1 MFIVMF
7 IVIEN
12 SLPSGFEMAP
22 LCLSSLDKAS
32 KQSTQAPLVT
42 EAVFASLLL
51 AKLAVL
57 ENEAEGKL
65 GNFW

>member
-1 MFIVMF
+1 MNACESKLFRSPV
-7 IVIEN
+7 
-12 SLPSGFEMAP
+12 GFEMVA
-22 LCLSSLDKAS
+22 LCSTSLDKAS

-42 EAVFASLLL
+42 EAVFAALLL

-57 ENEAEGKL
+57 ETEAEGKL

>member
-1 MFIVMF
+1 MV
-7 IVIEN
+7 
-12 SLPSGFEMAP
+12 A
-22 LCLSSLDKAS
+22 LCLTSLDKAS

-42 EAVFASLLL
+42 EAVFAALLL

-57 ENEAEGKL
+57 ETEAEGKL

>member
-1 MFIVMF
+1 MRRDIKKHF
-7 IVIEN
+7 
-12 SLPSGFEMAP
+12 LPGFELAP
-22 LCLSSLDKAS
+22 TCLTSLEKAS
-32 KQSTQAPLVT
+32 KQSIQAPLVT

-51 AKLAVL
+51 ANLATL